1 MEIKQGKARRT
12 VTEQAT
18 LQYNSELKKYLDKGY
33 KNIKDLG
40 IPELTLRE
48 AEEAL
53 PEDNTDQFGMLKP
66 QLCKV
71 FDFENKKMLAKT
83 WLASYKHDG
92 VRCLLYW
99 KNGEVRTAS
108 RGGQNYDTAAWYIRE
123 DPYIIS
129 LLKDTDLILDGE
141 LYIHGKPLSFISG
154 LCRRDGIIP
163 DHELLKFHCYDI
175 VDKNSPASVRVAK
188 LGKIKKDCPENSKLV
203 IVDHKPVTGK
213 DEIMAYHDQAIND
226 GYEGLVLRDPE
237 SLYKPGG
244 RTNAWLKVKL
254 FSDDEY
260 EILGIVEGLRDEDMC
275 FLMRTSEGYEF
286 KAKPIGDRDLK
297 QWYRDHIDEFIGNMG
312 TVKHFGMTTTDQPV
326 PNLPVFKAIRLET
339 DI

>member
-1 MEIKQGKARRT
+1 MRNLQNLRIK
-12 VTEQAT
+12 
-18 LQYNSELKKYLDKGY
+18 SLK
-33 KNIKDLG
+33 
-40 IPELTLRE
+40 
-48 AEEAL
+48 
-53 PEDNTDQFGMLKP
+53 DNKL
-66 QLCKV
+66 
-71 FDFENKKMLAKT
+71 
-83 WLASYKHDG
+83 

-99 KNGEVRTAS
+99 KNGEVHTAS

-275 FLMRTSEGYEF
+275 FLMRTQEGYEF
-286 KAKPIGDRDLK
+286 KAKPVGDRDLK
-297 QWYRDHIDEFIGNMG
+297 QWYREHINEFIGKLG